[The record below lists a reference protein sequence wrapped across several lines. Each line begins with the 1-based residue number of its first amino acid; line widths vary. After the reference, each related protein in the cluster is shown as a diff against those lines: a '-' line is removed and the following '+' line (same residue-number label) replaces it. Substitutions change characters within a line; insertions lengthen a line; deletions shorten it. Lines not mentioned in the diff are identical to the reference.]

1 MRASNHKQQDAYYY
15 YHNQLLQ
22 SFVSIYLIDV
32 WMNKKNEQDDNYKK
46 KTVQKK
52 NKTYPIPNIYDDRK
66 NNG

>member
-1 MRASNHKQQDAYYY
+1 
-15 YHNQLLQ
+15 
-22 SFVSIYLIDV
+22 
-32 WMNKKNEQDDNYKK
+32 MNKKNEQDDNYKK